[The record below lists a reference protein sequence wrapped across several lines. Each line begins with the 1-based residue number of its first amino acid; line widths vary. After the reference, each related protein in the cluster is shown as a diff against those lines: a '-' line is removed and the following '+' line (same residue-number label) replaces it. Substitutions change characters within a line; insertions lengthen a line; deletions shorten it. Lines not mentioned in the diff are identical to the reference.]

1 MTSWMTI
8 HCTCLRLCKKVKNR
22 KKNMVRTTRTT
33 RMLLKLLLMSL
44 CCTATWDSMSR
55 NGRVQG
61 FMVARV
67 CTSAPSTGKKS
78 PLSSPVKIEKQLL
91 FANPYKDLRCSKKT
105 MRSAINSCAS
115 HNLTTSFLLLLFYA
129 ITGLVMSVEQTA
141 WTDLSMVD
149 PDRWGPTTN
158 MNVSECMMWPPNL
171 MSITMDLPFYLTR
184 IVTYHQ
190 KYFVILCTQEVFFVL
205 YVARE
210 GVSSWVTLSN
220 REFWNTRRTQWR

>member
-1 MTSWMTI
+1 
-8 HCTCLRLCKKVKNR
+8 
-22 KKNMVRTTRTT
+22 
-33 RMLLKLLLMSL
+33 
-44 CCTATWDSMSR
+44 
-55 NGRVQG
+55 
-61 FMVARV
+61 
-67 CTSAPSTGKKS
+67 
-78 PLSSPVKIEKQLL
+78 
-91 FANPYKDLRCSKKT
+91 

-190 KYFVILCTQEVFFVL
+190 KYFVILCTQEVFFVPN
-205 YVARE
+205 VARE

-220 REFWNTRRTQWR
+220 REFWNTRKRLNGDNVKNLIMQKPVSVLTSFDIFVSQEANILYIKWILAVLSSIRPNSILNKVTEEFHSAKLTQNCCTFEQTWLIAIFFGYTKLASKMQPVFHSWCWDWRVTSIHGR